1 MNRLP
6 QLAVNDQGFVFDP
19 STGESFTVNC
29 TGLDIL
35 KELKNNRPQD
45 QIARDIA
52 GKYGVDLAEAERD
65 VADFADRLRT
75 FQLI

>member
-6 QLAVNDQGFVFDP
+6 QLAINDQGFVFDP

-35 KELKNNRPQD
+35 RELKDDRPQEE
-45 QIARDIA
+45 IARTLA
-52 GKYGVDLAEAERD
+52 GKYGVDLSEAERD
-65 VADFADRLRT
+65 VADFADRLRV